1 MLGLLCSRDDFETI
15 WDVTVHL
22 TDANG
27 IITLNFTIEWE
38 SLGVEWK
45 PPVRKKI
52 LIGYRHGNIVK

>member
-45 PPVRKKI
+45 PPVRKR
-52 LIGYRHGNIVK
+52 YIVK